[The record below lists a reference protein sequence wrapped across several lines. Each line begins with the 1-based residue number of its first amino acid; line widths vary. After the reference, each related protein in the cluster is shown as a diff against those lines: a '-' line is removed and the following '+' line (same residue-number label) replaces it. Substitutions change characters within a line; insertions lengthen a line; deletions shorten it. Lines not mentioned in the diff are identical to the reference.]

1 MDGHWNLL
9 VQLAKPSCS
18 EPGYPQ
24 PLYAMAGADWLPLQA
39 PSPSLTIVPPIC
51 MAAPKDV
58 FPWEQCH
65 KAGLGGED
73 EADTQGP

>member
-1 MDGHWNLL
+1 
-9 VQLAKPSCS
+9 
-18 EPGYPQ
+18 
-24 PLYAMAGADWLPLQA
+24 MAGADRLPLQL
-39 PSPSLTIVPPIC
+39 PSLSLTIVPPIC